1 MKKLLVILPLVFL
14 LCFTFGCQKA
24 EEVAEEPTVDV
35 EADIAAIKTLIN
47 QVEIAFNE
55 GDLDAYM
62 STVADDAVDMPPDA
76 PAVIGKEAIRDWYGF
91 LGSTS
96 FEVKIFIDEI
106 EVSGDWAFYRSHW
119 KGSYTQ
125 ENSGQKTEMESKV
138 IGILK
143 RQPDGS
149 WKITHT
155 IFNFTSRKTSDI

>member
-1 MKKLLVILPLVFL
+1 MKKLYVILPMVLL

-24 EEVAEEPTVDV
+24 EEVAEEPAVNV

-47 QVEIAFNE
+47 QLEIAFNE

-62 STVADDAVDMPPDA
+62 STVADDAVVLEPNE
-76 PAVIGKEAIRDWYGF
+76 PAIIGKEAIRDWYGWIE
-91 LGSTS
+91 SVS
-96 FEVKIFIDEI
+96 FDMKIFIDEI
-106 EVSGDWAFYRSHW
+106 EVSGDWAFHRSHW
-119 KGSYTQ
+119 KGSWTN
-125 ENSGQKTEMESKV
+125 EDSGQKAEIESKD